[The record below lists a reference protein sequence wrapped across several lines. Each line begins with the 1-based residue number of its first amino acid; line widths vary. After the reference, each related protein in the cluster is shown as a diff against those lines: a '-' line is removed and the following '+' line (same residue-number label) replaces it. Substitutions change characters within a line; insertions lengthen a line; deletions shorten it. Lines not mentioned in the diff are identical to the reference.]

1 MEVIQIN
8 IASKRPISSL
18 DVISILSKFETSIL
32 DLYYIDVHGT
42 FSLTIVIEFPHLERK
57 KEFVK
62 EILYLGY
69 LKDFI
74 VQVNSID
81 EKEYEDWVKKRQKKN
96 FILTVLGWE
105 ITGVHLKEVLRLIE
119 KNGLSISFVNRLSDL
134 KSSEEKKKSISCFEF
149 YLKGDFVDLDKIHSD
164 ILDLSQRLEIDLGFQ
179 EDNIYR
185 RHRRLIAFDMDSTL
199 IKIEVIDE
207 LAKRKGV
214 YDKVCEITK
223 RAMEGEID
231 FKQSLKERVSLLKG
245 LELDVLEQVARD
257 LPLTDGAYRL
267 IKTLKILGY
276 KVAIISGGFL
286 FFGNRLK
293 NTLGIDYVFAND
305 LEIRDGKL
313 TGKVRGEIIDGPKKA
328 EILVDLAKRENI
340 SLKQVIAVGDGMN
353 DLPML
358 KIAGLGIAF
367 RAKPLVKKGAKQSI
381 SNVGLDGILYFLG
394 LKETELANLTD
405 V

>member
-8 IASKRPISSL
+8 ITSKRPISSS
-18 DVISILSKFETSIL
+18 DVISILSKFDISIL
-32 DLYYIDVHGT
+32 DLYYIDVHGA
-42 FSLTIVIEFPHLERK
+42 FSLIIVIELSYPEKK

-74 VQVNSID
+74 VHVNSINGR
-81 EKEYEDWVKKRQKKN
+81 EYEDWVEKRQEKN
-96 FILTVLGWE
+96 FILTVLGWQ
-105 ITGVHLKEVLRLIE
+105 ITGIHLKEVLRLIE
-119 KNGLSISFVNRLSDL
+119 KNDLSISFVNRLSDL
-134 KSSEEKKKSISCFEF
+134 KSSKEKKKSISCFEF
-149 YLKGDFVDLDKIHSD
+149 YLKGDFVNLDKIHSD

-214 YDKVCEITK
+214 YEKVCEITK

-231 FKQSLKERVSLLKG
+231 FKQSLEERVRLLEG
-245 LELDVLEQVARD
+245 LDLDVLEEVAKD
-257 LPLTDGAYRL
+257 LPLTDGAYKL

-293 NTLGIDYVFAND
+293 KSLGVDYVFAND
-305 LEIRDGKL
+305 LEIKNGRL
-313 TGKVRGEIIDGPKKA
+313 TGRLKGNIIDGPKKA
-328 EILVDLAKRENI
+328 EILIDIAKRENI

-394 LKETELANLTD
+394 LKETELANLSNM
-405 V
+405 